1 MLYVCP
7 DGYYYETVLY
17 KGLIQYSPA
26 AGYPRQE
33 GEDYSDK
40 NSCSLEKFAQR
51 FTVAQNY

>member
-1 MLYVCP
+1 MLHVCP
-7 DGYYYETVLY
+7 DGYYYEAWLHN
-17 KGLIQYSPA
+17 GLMQYSPMQ
-26 AGYPRQE
+26 GYPLQE